1 MGVFSFVD
9 KMSANEPPIRVRAL
23 LTFLSTE
30 EGGRQSPAFSG
41 YRPNHNF
48 GEASGRE
55 FYIGQ
60 ITFAR
65 SESILPGESKE
76 VDIEFLNG
84 PGLMDALRSGRSWR
98 IQEGPKLVATATLI
112 EILILPQQSGPRPG

>member
-1 MGVFSFVD
+1 MSAFSFVD
-9 KMSANEPPIRVRAL
+9 KMAPNEPPIRVRAL
-23 LTFLSTE
+23 LSFLSTE
-30 EGGRQSPAFSG
+30 EGGRQTPAFSG

-84 PGLMDALRSGRSWR
+84 PGLMDALRSGGPWR

-112 EILILPQQSGPRPG
+112 EILVLPQQSGPRPG

>member
-1 MGVFSFVD
+1 VGAFSFVD

-23 LTFLSTE
+23 LSLLPTG

-48 GEASGRE
+48 GEVSGRE
-55 FYIGQ
+55 FYIGE

-76 VDIEFLNG
+76 VDIEFING

-98 IQEGPKLVATATLI
+98 IQEGPKLVATAILI
-112 EILILPQQSGPRPG
+112 EILGLPDQSGPRPG

>member
-1 MGVFSFVD
+1 MSAFSFVD

-23 LTFLSTE
+23 LSFLSTE
-30 EGGRQSPAFSG
+30 EGGRQTPAFSG

-60 ITFAR
+60 RRKCRVERPQLSKAAVRDRAEAFG
-65 SESILPGESKE
+65 ELPFVSTSRCAHLTDGW
-76 VDIEFLNG
+76 
-84 PGLMDALRSGRSWR
+84 SGRAGAPSAECR
-98 IQEGPKLVATATLI
+98 AA
-112 EILILPQQSGPRPG
+112 RR

>member
-1 MGVFSFVD
+1 MGAFSFVD

-23 LTFLSTE
+23 LSFLSTE
-30 EGGRQSPAFSG
+30 EGGRQTPAFSG

-48 GEASGRE
+48 GEASGRA

-65 SESILPGESKE
+65 GESILPGESKE

-84 PGLMDALRSGRSWR
+84 PGLIDALRSGRPWR
-98 IQEGPKLVATATLI
+98 IQEGPKLVATAAMI
-112 EILILPQQSGPRPG
+112 EILEPPQQSGRQPG